1 MANLEFC
8 DTHNMAPTYRNQQG
22 DEFHQIVD
30 FLNASQIR
38 YALTANPTIYVS
50 LIKLSWQTDT
60 AKTLDNGEIEITATI
75 DGTVKTVTEASVR
88 RHLQLADAD
97 GQIVQGEGSTHP
109 GSVVPQPR
117 FPTHTHVEDK
127 VVSFSENDR
136 MVRAATT
143 VSSLEAGQD
152 IAGVP
157 GCHVT
162 IRDTPIHTRSEMV
175 FTKPR
180 DSPLPRVNTLGSDE
194 GSMQH
199 KELMELCTKL
209 SKRVTSLE
217 KEVNMTKQTYGA
229 AYTTLITKVKK
240 LEQKLKSRPSVSK
253 RRRLVISS
261 DEEDLVD
268 EHPSKQG
275 RKIAEIDQDEGI
287 TLQEVFS
294 AAKDVTT
301 TEKEVST
308 AARVSTAG
316 AEFTTTSVVVSTASP
331 TRFADVSAAKT
342 LVYIRRSAE
351 KDKGKSIMKESEQPR
366 KIKKRVQ
373 VQMSLRLHEE
383 EQAKF
388 NEEQELLA
396 RERAEKEVNP
406 LAIFNTVYKEV
417 HTFVPMGTEVE
428 SERTKRAGQNLQQES
443 SKRQKTSEASELV
456 VEQKDKEADELSQE
470 ELQQMMII
478 VPKQGMNIIKV
489 GNHTEIYQFF
499 DDMLKAFDKDDL
511 EKLSSLSGIHDLTWR
526 LYDSCG
532 VHHVSTKTGMDIYM
546 LVEREYPLLRGTLT
560 LMLVA
565 KLLVE
570 QDNEM
575 SKELLRKIVMQAER
589 PRR

>member
-1 MANLEFC
+1 MA
-8 DTHNMAPTYRNQQG
+8 TPPATG
-22 DEFHQIVD
+22 
-30 FLNASQIR
+30 
-38 YALTANPTIYVS
+38 S
-50 LIKLSWQTDT
+50 LRT
-60 AKTLDNGEIEITATI
+60 
-75 DGTVKTVTEASVR
+75 
-88 RHLQLADAD
+88 
-97 GQIVQGEGSTHP
+97 
-109 GSVVPQPR
+109 
-117 FPTHTHVEDK
+117 
-127 VVSFSENDR
+127 
-136 MVRAATT
+136 
-143 VSSLEAGQD
+143 SL
-152 IAGVP
+152 AGVP

-199 KELMELCTKL
+199 KELMELYTKL

-287 TLQEVFS
+287 TLQEVFL

-301 TEKEVST
+301 TKKEVST

-316 AEFTTTSVVVSTASP
+316 TEFTTTSVAVSTASP
-331 TRFADVSAAKT
+331 TRSNDGSAAKT

-351 KDKGKSIMKESEQPR
+351 KDKGKSIMQESEQPR

-373 VQMSLRLHEE
+373 VQMSLDEELAQRLHEE

-406 LAIFNTVYKEV
+406 LAVDIDWDDVQ
-417 HTFVPMGTEVE
+417 
-428 SERTKRAGQNLQQES
+428 AQIQ
-443 SKRQKTSEASELV
+443 
-456 VEQKDKEADELSQE
+456 ADE
-470 ELQQMMII
+470 
-478 VPKQGMNIIKV
+478 
-489 GNHTEIYQFF
+489 
-499 DDMLKAFDKDDL
+499 DL
-511 EKLSSLSGIHDLTWR
+511 GQRILED
-526 LYDSCG
+526 
-532 VHHVSTKTGMDIYM
+532 
-546 LVEREYPLLRGTLT
+546 ERESLFIKERSRLLAEFIDKRK
-560 LMLVA
+560 
-565 KLLVE
+565 KL
-570 QDNEM
+570 
-575 SKELLRKIVMQAER
+575 QAA
-589 PRR
+589 